1 MSTAV
6 ETVPAKRS
14 PVRLASGNGYAILS
28 ACCRIAERDGW
39 SLKQWRA
46 FSRKARAGTWEE
58 MLEVVTKHFDVT
70 CAPSFSADPTNWR
83 VDQSQ
88 QQDEE
93 INDG

>member
-1 MSTAV
+1 MTATEPV
-6 ETVPAKRS
+6 KRS

-58 MLEVVTKHFDVT
+58 MLETVSKHFEVT
-70 CAPSFSADPTNWR
+70 CAPSFSAQPENWR
-83 VDQSQ
+83 ADQYQ
-88 QQDEE
+88 QQDVEVVDE
-93 INDG
+93 